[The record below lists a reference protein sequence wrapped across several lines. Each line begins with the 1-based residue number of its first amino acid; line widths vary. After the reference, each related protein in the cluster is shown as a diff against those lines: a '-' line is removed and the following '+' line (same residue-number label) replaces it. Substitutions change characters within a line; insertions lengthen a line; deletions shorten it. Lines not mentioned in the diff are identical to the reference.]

1 MSAKKDTISTK
12 DYQVIRIEAWL
23 AAFAFTAYALYYGSI
38 YINLGAKG
46 ALSYRSQAI
55 GMTIL
60 FALGWRCLIPPLH
73 RKGYLDL
80 DQPKLK
86 QIVPKGGRPSL
97 DFVLKQLLCYG
108 LALVL
113 ISSLANQALK
123 EHEAKTDLSN
133 LPAIQP
139 FPIETPVD
147 KAIKDMET
155 PPSLSIPSTEES
167 ESD

>member
-1 MSAKKDTISTK
+1 MKKTDLVTK
-12 DYQVIRIEAWL
+12 EDYQRIRIECWL
-23 AAFAFTAYALYYGSI
+23 AALSFTAYAFYYGSM
-38 YINLGAKG
+38 YINLSVKG
-46 ALSYRSQAI
+46 VLSYREQAI
-55 GMTIL
+55 GMTL
-60 FALGWRCLIPPLH
+60 LLALGWRCLIPPLH

-80 DQPKLK
+80 DQPRLK
-86 QIVPKGGRPSL
+86 RTVPKGGRPSL

-113 ISSLANQALK
+113 LSSLANHALK

-147 KAIKDMET
+147 KAIKDMDT
-155 PPSLSIPSTEES
+155 PPSLTIPSTEES

>member
-1 MSAKKDTISTK
+1 MTEKDLVTK
-12 DYQVIRIEAWL
+12 EDYQRIRIECWL
-23 AAFAFTAYALYYGSI
+23 AALDFTAYAFYYGSM

-46 ALSYRSQAI
+46 ALSYREQAI

-60 FALGWRCLIPPLH
+60 SALGWRCLIPPLH

-80 DQPKLK
+80 DQPRLK
-86 QIVPKGGRPSL
+86 QTVPKGGRPSL

-113 ISSLANQALK
+113 ISSLADHALK
-123 EHEAKTDLSN
+123 EHKAKTDLSN
-133 LPAIQP
+133 LPTIQP
-139 FPIETPVD
+139 LPIETPVD

-155 PPSLSIPSTEES
+155 PPSLTIPSTEES